1 MDSFKIELLEK
12 DGKEFPFFLH
22 LTDEDDLFNIQQIL
36 LENFNHLTIDEL
48 MEKLYTENIV
58 SDFNA
63 SNETE
68 FRLFEL
74 FKFLDI
80 APVNVFINWGKFE
93 NIDEI
98 SFNDFGQYFYD
109 LWFPSSDDIDIFDD
123 TYRWI
128 VSIRHD
134 GIINCTVVV

>member
-1 MDSFKIELLEK
+1 MDSYKIELFEK
-12 DGKEFPFFLH
+12 EGKEFPFFLH
-22 LTDEDDLFNIQQIL
+22 LSDEDDLFNIQQIL

-48 MEKLYTENIV
+48 MEKLDTENFI

-63 SNETE
+63 SNESE
-68 FRLFEL
+68 FNLFEL
-74 FKFLDI
+74 FKSLEI

-98 SFNDFGQYFYD
+98 SFNDLDQYFYD
-109 LWFPSSDDIDIFDD
+109 LWFHSTDNIDIFDD

-134 GIINCTVVV
+134 GVISCTFVE

>member
-1 MDSFKIELLEK
+1 MDSFKIELLKKE
-12 DGKEFPFFLH
+12 GIEFPFFLH

-36 LENFNHLTIDEL
+36 LENFNHLTIAEL

-63 SNETE
+63 SNEAE
-68 FRLFEL
+68 FTIFAL

-80 APVNVFINWGKFE
+80 APINVFINWGKFD

-98 SFNDFGQYFYD
+98 SFNDLDRYFYD
-109 LWFPSSDDIDIFDD
+109 LWFHSADDIDIFDD

-134 GIINCTVVV
+134 GVIHCMVAT

>member
-12 DGKEFPFFLH
+12 EGKEFPFFLH
-22 LTDEDDLFNIQQIL
+22 LEDEDDLFNIQQIL
-36 LENFNHLTIDEL
+36 LENFNYLTIDEL
-48 MEKLYTENIV
+48 MEKLDTENIV
-58 SDFNA
+58 TDYNA
-63 SNETE
+63 SNDEL
-68 FRLFEL
+68 FKLFEL

-80 APVNVFINWGKFE
+80 TPVNVFINWDKFE

-98 SFNDFGQYFYD
+98 SFNDLDEYFYD
-109 LWFPSSDDIDIFDD
+109 LWFQSADNIDIFDE

-134 GIINCTVVV
+134 GVINCTVVL

>member
-12 DGKEFPFFLH
+12 EGKEFPFFLH

-36 LENFNHLTIDEL
+36 LENFNYLSIDEL
-48 MEKLYTENIV
+48 MEKLDTENFV

-63 SNETE
+63 SNEAE
-68 FRLFEL
+68 FSLFEL
-74 FKFLDI
+74 FKYLDI
-80 APVNVFINWGKFE
+80 APVNVFINWDKFE

-98 SFNDFGQYFYD
+98 SFNDLDEYFYD
-109 LWFPSSDDIDIFDD
+109 LWFHSADNIDIFDE
-123 TYRWI
+123 TYRWL

-134 GIINCTVVV
+134 GVISCMVVV